1 VSVRARFRTSRGR
14 VLATLP
20 LFFLLVP
27 APPARA
33 AEAENR
39 IDFRILPACFRGDY
53 GTGIDTSITYVPL
66 IVVVSSRRQE
76 LRVTV
81 PYLSIHTS
89 QPVLYLNGEVIPAAA
104 GGSTSESGLGDIVVQ
119 DEAFFLQGTSRRP
132 WVSGI
137 LRVKFPTADE
147 KKGLGS
153 GETDYG
159 GGVGV
164 IQPLGPGW
172 NLIGAW
178 QYIVR
183 GDPPGIDFRN
193 TSWLTAGVQ
202 WRRSERSSWNAFYEA
217 RQSVIEGNSD
227 LADVSLGYDRVLP
240 RGVTLR
246 STAYAGLSSTSEDF
260 GFSAGFSFARRAR

>member
-1 VSVRARFRTSRGR
+1 VRARFRTSRGR

-20 LFFLLVP
+20 LFFLSAL

-33 AEAENR
+33 AEAETR
-39 IDFRILPACFRGDY
+39 IDFRILPAYFSGDY

-104 GGSTSESGLGDIVVQ
+104 GGSTSESGLGDVVVQ
-119 DEAFFLQGTSRRP
+119 DEAFILQGTSRRP

-137 LRVKFPTADE
+137 LRIKFPTADRT
-147 KKGLGS
+147 KGLGS

-202 WRRSERSSWNAFYEA
+202 WRRSERSSWNAFYDR
-217 RQSVIEGNSD
+217 RQSVIEGNAD
-227 LADVSLGYDRVLP
+227 LADVSLGYDRVLSP
-240 RGVTLR
+240 GTTLR
-246 STAYAGLSSTSEDF
+246 TTAYAGLSGTAERF
-260 GFSAGFSFARRAR
+260 GIGAGFSFGKRGR

>member
-1 VSVRARFRTSRGR
+1 MGR
-14 VLATLP
+14 VSATLP
-20 LFFLLVP
+20 LFFLLLP

-33 AEAENR
+33 AEAGTR
-39 IDFRILPACFRGDY
+39 TDFRILPAYFSGDY

-89 QPVLYLNGEVIPAAA
+89 QPVLYLNGEVIPAPA
-104 GGSTSESGLGDIVVQ
+104 GGSTSESGLGDVVAQ
-119 DEAFFLQGTSRRP
+119 DEVFVLQGSARRP
-132 WVSGI
+132 WISGI

-147 KKGLGS
+147 TKGLGS

-172 NLIGAW
+172 NFIGAW
-178 QYIVR
+178 QYVVR

-193 TSWLTAGVQ
+193 TSWVTAGVQ
-202 WRRSERSSWNAFYEA
+202 WRRSERSSWNAFYED
-217 RQSVIEGNSD
+217 RQSVIEGNDD
-227 LADVSLGYDRVLP
+227 LADVSLGYDRVLSP
-240 RGVTLR
+240 GITLR
-246 STAYAGLSSTSEDF
+246 STAYAGLSSTAERF
-260 GFSAGFSFARRAR
+260 GFSAGFSFASRAR